1 MNWKR
6 HNGALKG
13 DDKKNG
19 GRKNDIH
26 VLCGPSLSPEEI
38 PHPSTLM
45 EPPLLLYQTQK
56 FCKGGDRMSSV
67 RNCRQSWLIPFLPQG
82 NLSSFS
88 ASVPP
93 SILLPI
99 LHLRPSI
106 HPSIRLSVCPSSI
119 HEARSLS
126 HTLPVSLLTVKII
139 IKITAKQSQ
148 KHIE

>member
-13 DDKKNG
+13 GDKKG

-26 VLCGPSLSPEEI
+26 VLCGPSLSPGEI

-45 EPPLLLYQTQK
+45 DPPLLLSQTQK
-56 FCKGGDRMSSV
+56 FCEGGDRMSSV
-67 RNCRQSWLIPFLPQG
+67 RDCHQSWLIPFLPQG

-106 HPSIRLSVCPSSI
+106 HPSIHLSICLSI
-119 HEARSLS
+119 IHSWSQISLTHPPHQS
-126 HTLPVSLLTVKII
+126 LTVKI

-148 KHIE
+148 KHIV